1 MLEGVAENPEKA
13 FEIATDIIGP
23 SGDNVILA
31 AATSLLSA
39 LIIYV
44 DILSKQKH
52 LTKSKMAA
60 LYALLGAYREGDL
73 GYCMKSISSK
83 ECENAYMIF
92 EESPS
97 ETQDTVYE
105 LLSKKLG
112 ALMKNSVCEIMNGQS
127 IDLELPA
134 KVPCAYFISFE
145 NFQSDMRFASSTFYH
160 EAFRRLFKFAET
172 QPDGK
177 CRVPVN
183 FLFDE
188 FANIGSIQHLE
199 NLLEAGAE
207 KAISVH
213 MILNNIPQFSMLYPK
228 SYLSILDHCAAV
240 LFSPSAAANHL
251 RDQAECPLLALKIV
265 SKQGSVR
272 RQHPYQRDLG
282 EIQSFGHH
290 LRSYHNIIRA
300 LGKRLEFFAVRV
312 FIHGGIRIHPKH
324 PRGWEQFAKFFLQFL
339 GPNALIPKIPPA
351 AYRAA
356 GIRRTGVAAVV
367 AHQPAIGRVIGHGN
381 AAVRAGCRRIAAG
394 ADDPGMISTPVQKQN
409 GLFVIA
415 KIFFHFGQQR
425 PAQLGIVP
433 IAQLLP
439 HIHNFHIRQQRAA
452 EALL

>member
-1 MLEGVAENPEKA
+1 MFKDEKEKGYIIQDVSDSKGVILGQTPKGVIVNNETRGKNVCVFGSSGSGKTVCYAKPLCLQAIRRNESIIINDNAQALYSDLATSFKKHGYVIRRLNFRYGNSDHWDMLEGVAENPEKA

-73 GYCMKSISSK
+73 GYRMKSISSK

-145 NFQSDMRFASSTFYH
+145 DFQSDMRFASSTFYH

-207 KAISVH
+207 KEISVH

-240 LFSPSAAANHL
+240 VSMGLCDMDTVQYFQHRTEKGLVNLSDKKPVSRKALTPDEICRMNLGDKCIILFGPEESVIAN
-251 RDQAECPLLALKIV
+251 K
-265 SKQGSVR
+265 
-272 RQHPYQRDLG
+272 
-282 EIQSFGHH
+282 F
-290 LRSYHNIIRA
+290 
-300 LGKRLEFFAVRV
+300 FFAA
-312 FIHGGIRIHPKH
+312 HPDAKGMKFA
-324 PRGWEQFAKFFLQFL
+324 REQD
-339 GPNALIPKIPPA
+339 
-351 AYRAA
+351 Y
-356 GIRRTGVAAVV
+356 
-367 AHQPAIGRVIGHGN
+367 QPAE
-381 AAVRAGCRRIAAG
+381 
-394 ADDPGMISTPVQKQN
+394 
-409 GLFVIA
+409 
-415 KIFFHFGQQR
+415 
-425 PAQLGIVP
+425 
-433 IAQLLP
+433 LLK
-439 HIHNFHIRQQRAA
+439 A
-452 EALL
+452 E